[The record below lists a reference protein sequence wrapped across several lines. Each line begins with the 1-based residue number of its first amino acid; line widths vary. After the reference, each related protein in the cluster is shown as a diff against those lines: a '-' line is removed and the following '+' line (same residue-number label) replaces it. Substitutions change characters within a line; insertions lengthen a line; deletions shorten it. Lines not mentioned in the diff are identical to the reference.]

1 MPAHQS
7 TPSRGS
13 VQLANPIICLGSYG
27 GAEITSVVIYC
38 ISYVTRTTDMTLRDD
53 ISFERMGNMN
63 IDDI

>member
-7 TPSRGS
+7 NPSRGS
-13 VQLANPIICLGSYG
+13 VQLAKPIICLVSYG
-27 GAEITSVVIYC
+27 GEEITSAVLYC
-38 ISYVTRTTDMTLRDD
+38 ISDVTRTTDMTLRDD